1 MNDTKLI
8 EILWICVTFLS
19 VCLGIAISC
28 LREKN
33 KTVSKLKN
41 KKRFIQTRGNA
52 PTNSYIINTENIS
65 FIHYDDKN
73 DVARVYYYNDRD
85 NWIEVDIR
93 KPFTKADFVNAL
105 NNGIDL
111 VVGDEE

>member
-1 MNDTKLI
+1 MSDTKLI

-41 KKRFIQTRGNA
+41 KKKVIQTRGNA
-52 PTNSYIINTENIS
+52 STNSYIINAENIS

-73 DVARVYYYNDRD
+73 DVARVYFGRHDH
-85 NWIEVDIR
+85 WIEVDIR
-93 KPFTKADFVNAL
+93 KPFTKVDFINAL
-105 NNGIDL
+105 NNGNDL
-111 VVGDEE
+111 IVEEED